1 MAAVLKQ
8 HPERRI
14 GSKFLI
20 KESPAAIGVRHQEPE
35 LLDWVNVFVFH
46 KKLSGDLDRLSRQ
59 WAMSHEIRT
68 PMNGVLGMVEVLER
82 QGLDEA
88 QRRAV
93 STIRVGLIGTLRRE
107 CLALIT
113 R

>member
-1 MAAVLKQ
+1 
-8 HPERRI
+8 
-14 GSKFLI
+14 
-20 KESPAAIGVRHQEPE
+20 
-35 LLDWVNVFVFH
+35 VFVFH